1 MKTEKGEDSV
11 KVMGSK
17 LRGGGGGG
25 ASGLHLVIEG
35 NSLLVKSEKC
45 NFPNMKLNVTLFFVF
60 FNHSITE
67 WVDLNNNNILI
78 EFIHNALFIKK
89 NVRVLAEFKE
99 KWQKAVI
106 RGLHN
111 VNSLGSLLLYIFIY
125 LFVHSFIYFVCT
137 VSMQRHR

>member
-11 KVMGSK
+11 KVMGSN
-17 LRGGGGGG
+17 LRGGG

-35 NSLLVKSEKC
+35 NSLLVKYEKC
-45 NFPNMKLNVTLFFVF
+45 IFPNMKLNVTLFLFF
-60 FNHSITE
+60 FNHSITD

-78 EFIHNALFIKK
+78 DFIHNALFIKR

-111 VNSLGSLLLYIFIY
+111 VNGSLLLYIFIY

-137 VSMQRHR
+137 VLMQRHR

>member
-1 MKTEKGEDSV
+1 M
-11 KVMGSK
+11 
-17 LRGGGGGG
+17 
-25 ASGLHLVIEG
+25 
-35 NSLLVKSEKC
+35 LLC
-45 NFPNMKLNVTLFFVF
+45 FLFF
-60 FNHSITE
+60 FNHSITD

-78 EFIHNALFIKK
+78 DFIHNALFIKR

-125 LFVHSFIYFVCT
+125 LFILFCT